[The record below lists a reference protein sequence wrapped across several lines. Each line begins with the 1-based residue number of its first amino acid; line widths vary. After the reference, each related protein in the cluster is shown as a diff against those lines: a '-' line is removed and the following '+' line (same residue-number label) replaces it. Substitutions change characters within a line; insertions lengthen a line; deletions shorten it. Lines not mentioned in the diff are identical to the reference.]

1 MHTHI
6 RKFVRR
12 LRARG
17 IDISTGEHLD
27 ALAALQHVPWLD
39 RSAFREALRTTLV
52 KRADLTPVF
61 DEEFSRYFAP
71 PPLPKEDKNRRGP
84 GRGGQMS
91 RAERN
96 QSGATG
102 EEGGRGEP
110 GERPPKEQ
118 STTRGEDRGKPDE
131 AGTGQEREG
140 EQSRPEAAAAGQ
152 KEGRQGLGLQE
163 EGTAGRTPHFTTP
176 APREAQ
182 RTVRELL
189 RSSPRRMS
197 PAELRELRRHVG
209 LMARRLA
216 TQAARRRRSAHRG
229 SIEMKTT
236 VRRSLQ
242 FGGVPFLLSHRRHK
256 IRDPELLVLCDV
268 SGSVVKMAELTLEL
282 LRGLAATARKLR
294 VFGYTNRARE
304 VTSALLAG
312 ETNLPRA
319 AEDAGLDLHAF
330 SDFGGACYQLL
341 QDEPRLVGRRTSVIV
356 IGDGRNNH
364 SEAMQWA
371 FEDLVRGAHRV
382 VWLVPEAR
390 ERWNTADSQLRCYEP
405 MCHLMAECDT
415 VEKLLKALRRA
426 W

>member
-39 RSAFREALRTTLV
+39 RSAFREALRATLV

-71 PPLPKEDKNRRGP
+71 PPLPREDRNRRGP

-118 STTRGEDRGKPDE
+118 STTGGEERGKPNE
-131 AGTGQEREG
+131 AGQGREG
-140 EQSRPEAAAAGQ
+140 DQFRPEAALAGED
-152 KEGRQGLGLQE
+152 EGRQGLGPQE
-163 EGTAGRTPHFTTP
+163 EGAAGRLAHFSVP

-182 RTVRELL
+182 RAVRELL

-197 PAELRELRRHVG
+197 AAELRELRRHVG

-216 TQAARRRRSAHRG
+216 TRAARRRKSAHRG
-229 SIEMKTT
+229 SIDMKAT

-282 LRGLAATARKLR
+282 LRGLAATARRLR

-312 ETNLPRA
+312 ETDLPRA

-364 SEAMQWA
+364 SEAMEWA
-371 FEDLVRGAHRV
+371 FQDLVSGAHRV

-390 ERWNTADSQLRCYEP
+390 ERWNAADSQLRCYEP